1 MIRRDEGDRVIAFEE
16 LDRSVDQPKRR
27 RGRRRLRAIS
37 TIPTLLTLGNLI
49 CGFAAIYFC
58 MRAMYDAGAG
68 VSAAEFETLHS
79 RVVERLLPS
88 FLAIGG
94 MLVFAGMLF
103 DALDGR
109 VARLTKGTSEF
120 GAELDSL
127 ADMVTFGVAPALL
140 MITYMYT
147 QLRAEAFWI
156 SPLSEDHLGRAMWMM
171 GAVYAA
177 CAAMRLARYNVEAG
191 KKEMAT
197 KAFRGLPSPGAA
209 AALASLVILL
219 EKIDLSLPTARVAV
233 WFLPIVAGGLGYLM
247 VSRVRYVHVGNT
259 YLSGRKPFNH
269 VLLVGLGVFALA
281 ISWAYTLVIAVWSY
295 VLSGPIL
302 VLIRT
307 RRSQESAHS
316 AG

>member
-1 MIRRDEGDRVIAFEE
+1 M
-16 LDRSVDQPKRR
+16 
-27 RGRRRLRAIS
+27 RAIS

-68 VSAAEFETLHS
+68 VPAAEYETLHN
-79 RVVERLLPS
+79 RIVERLLPS

-94 MLVFAGMLF
+94 MLVFVGMLF

-156 SPLSEDHLGRAMWMM
+156 SPLSEHHLGRAMWMM

-197 KAFRGLPSPGAA
+197 KTFRGLPSPAAA

-219 EKIDLSLPTARVAV
+219 EKIDLALPTVRVVV
-233 WFLPIVAGGLGYLM
+233 WFLPVIAGGLGYLM
-247 VSRVRYVHVGNT
+247 VSRVRYVHIGNT

-269 VLLVGLGVFALA
+269 VLLVGLGAFAMA
-281 ISWAYTLVIAVWSY
+281 ISWAYTLVIAVWAYALYS
-295 VLSGPIL
+295 PIAAL
-302 VLIRT
+302 ARW
-307 RRSQESAHS
+307 RRGQQPADV